1 MKIEEASNWK
11 EAAKVD
17 CDTNCGIIT
26 QHKLLEHDWCCQVCG
41 GQHSERIC
49 QNAQPS
55 DDIPVLNIYHT
66 DKRLADLQIQNF
78 LKSYLKKATQTISK

>member
-1 MKIEEASNWK
+1 MIKIEECKNFE

-17 CDTNCGIIT
+17 CDINCGIKLP
-26 QHKLLEHDWCCQVCG
+26 HKLLEHDWCCQVCG

-49 QNAQPS
+49 PNSQPS
-55 DDIPVLNIYHT
+55 DIPILNIYHT

-78 LKSYLKKATQTISK
+78 FKSYL